1 MIQRK
6 FKVLAIFEDALL
18 VEGEWRSFF
27 GTLTGTREIKGLTT
41 AALRRWLRGDVNIQD
56 VMPEVAPDDRQWL
69 LDGLPSE
76 TGPIIKALLGEVDI
90 SSSGCEVSND

>member
-41 AALRRWLRGDVNIQD
+41 AALRRWLREGALIQD
-56 VMPEVAPDDRQWL
+56 ALAEVAPDDRQWL
-69 LDGLPSE
+69 LDGLP
-76 TGPIIKALLGEVDI
+76 PEVT
-90 SSSGCEVSND
+90 ND

>member
-27 GTLTGTREIKGLTT
+27 GTLTGTREITGLTT

-56 VMPEVAPDDRQWL
+56 VMPEVAPADRCWL
-69 LDGLPSE
+69 LDGLPPE
-76 TGPIIKALLGEVDI
+76 A
-90 SSSGCEVSND
+90 SND

>member
-18 VEGEWRSFF
+18 VEGEWQSYF
-27 GTLTGTREIKGLTT
+27 GRLTGTREIKGLTAT
-41 AALRRWLRGDVNIQD
+41 AFRRWLREGALIQD
-56 VMPEVAPDDRQWL
+56 ALAEVAPGDRQWL

-76 TGPIIKALLGEVDI
+76 TGPIIRTLLGELDI
-90 SSSGCEVSND
+90 SSEGCEASND

>member
-27 GTLTGTREIKGLTT
+27 GTLTGTREIAGLTT

-56 VMPEVAPDDRQWL
+56 VMPDVAPADRGWL
-69 LDGLPSE
+69 LDGLPPE
-76 TGPIIKALLGEVDI
+76 A
-90 SSSGCEVSND
+90 SND